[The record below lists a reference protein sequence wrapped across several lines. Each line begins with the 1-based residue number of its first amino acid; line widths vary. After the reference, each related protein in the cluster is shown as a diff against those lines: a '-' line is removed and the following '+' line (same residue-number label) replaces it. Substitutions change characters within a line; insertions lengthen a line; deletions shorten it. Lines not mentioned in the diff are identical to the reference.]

1 MKLFYYIHN
10 FYANVLALKTK
21 YFLLTALAIHLCI
34 GKNVK
39 QYRYLAIV
47 IMLYATF
54 LAYQLNKI
62 YGYLWF
68 ILILLFIWL
77 NDILG
82 VQELLEKGKDDI
94 KDLDVGSPNEDSED
108 VSGTGESTEGSPPPP
123 PPE

>member
-39 QYRYLAIV
+39 KYRYIAIV
-47 IMLYATF
+47 IMLYASF

-62 YGYLWF
+62 YGYLWLG
-68 ILILLFIWL
+68 LISLFIYL

-82 VQELLEKGKDDI
+82 LRQKDKDEM
-94 KDLDVGSPNEDSED
+94 KDLDVGSPSKDSK
-108 VSGTGESTEGSPPPP
+108 
-123 PPE
+123 